1 MKTLTA
7 VAFLVV
13 LTAFVS
19 PVALQKDNTQNLNI
33 DCAKETGLAK
43 VVCLAEAL
51 KAMLSPEQMAQLQLV
66 YSKANAIKWSNFP
79 EFRPTRVGI
88 KLGQLNEKQ
97 LAAAKALMS
106 VVLSHE
112 SENEGFGEMES
123 NLAADDFFG
132 QHTNN
137 TRLFSSDNFFLA
149 FLGQPSTTGL
159 WELQYGGHHYA
170 FANTYQNGKLIGA
183 TPSFRGVEP
192 SIFEWNG
199 KKHQPY
205 EQEKEAFAELINGLN
220 EADKTTAKL
229 RLTFNNLLL
238 GPNQD
243 GKFPL
248 EKQGIKVENLS
259 PKQQQQVKKAIEN
272 YVRDLDKTTADD
284 IMKKYVAE
292 LPDSYVSYSGSG
304 TMNQVGDYVR
314 IDGPS
319 VWIEYSLQPS
329 RDVAGTTHP
338 HSVWRDRK
346 NDYGGN

>member
-7 VAFLVV
+7 VAFFAVF
-13 LTAFVS
+13 TAFV
-19 PVALQKDNTQNLNI
+19 PPINHNTPLST

-51 KAMLSPEQMAQLQLV
+51 KAMLSPEQVAQLQLG
-66 YSKANAIKWSNFP
+66 YSKENAIKWSNFP
-79 EFRPTRVGI
+79 EFRPTRVGT

-97 LAAAKALMS
+97 LAAAKALLS

-132 QHTNN
+132 QHTRN
-137 TRLFSSDNFFLA
+137 TRLFSSGNFFLA
-149 FLGQPSTTGL
+149 FLGQPSISGL

-205 EQEKEAFAELINGLN
+205 EQEKEALAELINGLN

-248 EKQGIKVENLS
+248 EKQGIKVGNLS
-259 PKQQQQVKKAIEN
+259 CQQQQQVKKAIES

-284 IMKKYVAE
+284 IMKKYGAE
-292 LPDSYVSYSGSG
+292 LPDTYVSYSGSG

-319 VWIEYSLQPS
+319 IWIEYSVQPS
-329 RDVAGTTHP
+329 RDFPGTTHP

-346 NDYGGN
+346 SDYGGN